1 MNLHNIL
8 LTYLAFIRISFYIYI
23 IRDITGKYICIIF
36 VDYTWGD
43 NNVILF
49 HIYPS

>member
-1 MNLHNIL
+1 MNLHIL
-8 LTYLAFIRISFYIYI
+8 LTYLAFIRISFFYIV
-23 IRDITGKYICIIF
+23 RDIAGKYICIIF

-49 HIYPS
+49 HIYAS